1 MWLKYESLLLF
12 LLPFFLWSRW
22 GEVRL
27 LQQLKRLS
35 SSACEW
41 VLAALGLGFA
51 GWLCL
56 SVLTTSVMVYERWII
71 LFLLFFPARLA
82 GLTEGWRCTYT
93 PVWCL
98 LHCLVGSVGW
108 SEPSLINLYGLRLR
122 VSGFVYAICIPRSE
136 NGLLETK
143 WYLMALA
150 TVAVVAALCWN
161 RSRRRRRHSRVSNFL
176 FDRLS
181 CGRKRWCCHDIIPG
195 KLDFKTNTVI

>member
-12 LLPFFLWSRW
+12 LLPFFFLWSRW
-22 GEVRL
+22 WVVAATEETLLECVWVSAGSTRPRL
-27 LQQLKRLS
+27 RRL
-35 SSACEW
+35 
-41 VLAALGLGFA
+41 ALPFRPHHKCNGIWA
-51 GWLCL
+51 MDY
-56 SVLTTSVMVYERWII
+56 S
-71 LFLLFFPARLA
+71 FLLFFPARLA
-82 GLTEGWRCTYT
+82 GLTGGWRCTYT

-98 LHCLVGSVGW
+98 LHCLVGSVDW

-150 TVAVVAALCWN
+150 TVAVAALCWN